1 MEERGIVAK
10 INRKSCIII
19 TPDGEFKKVPLPASG
34 STAIGQEIV
43 ARKKRVVPYLRHFM
57 VAASLL
63 VVFIFAGRFYLG
75 QAPEASAYMTIDIN
89 PSIELAVA
97 SDGKVVSGSGL
108 NSDGE
113 IIISK
118 IKVKGL
124 ALPEAVELII
134 EQAIAENFLSTEQD
148 NVVLATITFE
158 NGESAAIDLE
168 SVYGAIKGSMDSGG
182 LDAEVIIKPV
192 QSDVR
197 QEAIKSGISTGRYLL
212 LQKSAEKSIQFSAG
226 EMGTMNLGEMER
238 EKKMSLVHLLNGTD
252 EEDATGIGGEQE
264 NMYGRRGI
272 FVERNKPGS
281 ENTPA
286 ANKKQDIENGISD
299 NKKLDKDSGKKNV
312 NEHNLKNE
320 DEEKD
325 SQQDN
330 NSGKTKGKSNDKD
343 ERSGGEQGRNGNR

>member
-252 EEDATGIGGEQE
+252 EEDATGIGGEKE